1 MPATDFITRCK
12 KWFVNIK
19 SEDPRLRG
27 VHFTPYPRAK
37 AHKAGAEQVTGWKL
51 KAQKDLAWSFSSK
64 TKDLSHNPTFAP
76 HLITFLLFLPLHGQ
90 QEQGRGWKQKS
101 RVSGGYIGWRFSP
114 KGMEFNPCSR
124 LYRNR
129 SILIDLFIAISEQR
143 QPLT

>member
-1 MPATDFITRCK
+1 M
-12 KWFVNIK
+12 NIK

-124 LYRNR
+124 LDRNR

>member
-76 HLITFLLFLPLHGQ
+76 HLITFLLFLPLQGQ

-114 KGMEFNPCSR
+114 KGVEFNPCSR
-124 LYRNR
+124 LDCNR